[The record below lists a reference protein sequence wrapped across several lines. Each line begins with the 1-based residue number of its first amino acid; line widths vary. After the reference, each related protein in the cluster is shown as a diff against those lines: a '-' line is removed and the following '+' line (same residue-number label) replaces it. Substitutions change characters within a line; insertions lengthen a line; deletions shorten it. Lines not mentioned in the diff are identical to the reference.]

1 MLEEGCY
8 SLCFSPEKEKVEAV
22 WSEAELAERLKG
34 ALEENSELLE
44 NKISAVRKELKPFCE
59 TDAELESRIG
69 DDELITSELIA
80 NTKIRLLWFA
90 MNEVF
95 DGKLDVKQN
104 ILEILNSKSRL
115 EEILRER
122 VKTTLD
128 IIRQE
133 RECELRREKL

>member
-22 WSEAELAERLKG
+22 WREAELAERLQE

>member
-1 MLEEGCY
+1 M
-8 SLCFSPEKEKVEAV
+8 
-22 WSEAELAERLKG
+22 
-34 ALEENSELLE
+34 E

>member
-22 WSEAELAERLKG
+22 WREAELAERLKE

-115 EEILRER
+115 EEILRES
-122 VKTTLD
+122 KD
-128 IIRQE
+128 NA
-133 RECELRREKL
+133 

>member
-22 WSEAELAERLKG
+22 WREAELAERLKG

>member
-22 WSEAELAERLKG
+22 WREAELAERLKG

-133 RECELRREKL
+133 RKCKLRREKL

>member
-22 WSEAELAERLKG
+22 WREAELAERLKE

-59 TDAELESRIG
+59 TDAELESCIG

-128 IIRQE
+128 NIRQE